1 MLKRLFFFFLTNILV
16 LLTISIVLNLLGVK
30 PYITAQGISYES
42 LMIFCLV
49 WGMGGAFISLAM
61 SRFMAKMMLGV
72 KVIDPASP
80 GEYRWLYDMVAQ
92 HAKQAGLPNVPEVG
106 VYPSPEANAFA
117 TGPMKS
123 RSLVAFS
130 SGILNSMNTDQLS
143 GVAAHEISHIAN
155 GDMVTMTL
163 LQGIMNAFVMFLSR
177 IIAFAVS
184 QGVKEESRWMVNMLV
199 TVVLEI
205 LLSMLGMI
213 VIFWFSRQR
222 EYRADAGAARL
233 AGRERMISALEL
245 LGRARLLPQQ
255 QASLATLKISGKSRG
270 FMALFA
276 SHPPLEE
283 RIARLQSGSF

>member
-16 LLTISIVLNLLGVK
+16 LVTISIVLNVLGVK
-30 PYITAQGISYES
+30 PYITAQGIDYQS

-49 WGMGGAFISLAM
+49 WGMGGALISLAM

-72 KVIDPASP
+72 KVIDPNNP
-80 GEYRWLYDMVAQ
+80 GQYRWLHDMVAQ
-92 HAKQAGLPNVPEVG
+92 HARQAGLPNVPEVG
-106 VYPSPEANAFA
+106 VYSSPEANAFA

-130 SGILNSMNTDQLS
+130 SGILASMNADQLS

-177 IIAFAVS
+177 IIAFAAS
-184 QGVKEESRWMVNMLV
+184 QSVKEENRYVVNMLV

-205 LLSMLGMI
+205 LLSILGMI
-213 VIFWFSRQR
+213 VVFWFSRQR

-255 QASLATLKISGKSRG
+255 PASLATLKISGKTGG

-283 RIARLQSGSF
+283 RIARLQSGAF